1 MLRPTR
7 PRVSFDVAR
16 RVAFRDASR
25 TCPARG
31 RGWERGGI
39 GAVRRTRARRERRE
53 RRGPTVERRRRA
65 RRPRR
70 RSRSRRSRT
79 RPRSCFFASGA
90 RRRRGSDTAS
100 RRGTR
105 RRTSWCAGR
114 ARGSR
119 AGTNERPTSASATRR
134 EGAGGSEVRARRRGG
149 GPERASAPVGAG
161 DAADGEEKAA
171 RARRRGGRVFGGMR
185 ASRAYPKARG
195 GRGRERRAE
204 YRRLRDAR
212 RRVRLRDRGGGGG
225 VRGQHIPFLTTWEIQ
240 KTHEETAGRRPP
252 PRAPSRASSRVAEEA
267 RAPSSR
273 RARPE
278 RAPRAS
284 RAVSMCPSTRAPAR
298 PFSPPRGA
306 RLLVMTRTGN
316 AATQFSSTRS
326 RKSGYAPNGCPV
338 SGIGHRRS
346 WAPRIDRKTH
356 RLFISSCPARCDR
369 CASFE
374 VVAAAQVVVVLGTN
388 HHTSRRGPR
397 RAG

>member
-16 RVAFRDASR
+16 RDAFRDASR

-134 EGAGGSEVRARRRGG
+134 EGAGGSEGRARRRGG

-185 ASRAYPKARG
+185 ASRTYPKARG

-212 RRVRLRDRGGGGG
+212 RRVRLRDRGGGRGG
-225 VRGQHIPFLTTWEIQ
+225 SAVSRVHSVSNDLGNSENARGNRGPTPSAARTV
-240 KTHEETAGRRPP
+240 AGLVASRGRGS
-252 PRAPSRASSRVAEEA
+252 RAIVAEGAPGARASSVA
-267 RAPSSR
+267 RGLDVSLD
-273 RARPE
+273 ARP
-278 RAPRAS
+278 RPSVFSAS
-284 RAVSMCPSTRAPAR
+284 
-298 PFSPPRGA
+298 RGA
-306 RLLVMTRTGN
+306 RLLVMTRT
-316 AATQFSSTRS
+316 AATHYS
-326 RKSGYAPNGCPV
+326 R
-338 SGIGHRRS
+338 
-346 WAPRIDRKTH
+346 PR
-356 RLFISSCPARCDR
+356 
-369 CASFE
+369 
-374 VVAAAQVVVVLGTN
+374 V
-388 HHTSRRGPR
+388 RGN
-397 RAG
+397 